1 MSESKHTQGPW
12 EVHKMTSTY
21 QIPIWAESKW
31 IGNIDA
37 GIDADIA
44 EANARLIAAAPETK
58 DQRDEL
64 LKACKAQHE
73 AIDRLF
79 ALLISHDS
87 GFFPSKSGQPWQAIL
102 QGNAAIAEAEKQA

>member
-1 MSESKHTQGPW
+1 MSDT
-12 EVHKMTSTY
+12 TSMECKCCGFDTDCIEGLCEPCNDFNHIFQK
-21 QIPIWAESKW
+21 QI
-31 IGNIDA
+31 D
-37 GIDADIA
+37 
-44 EANARLIAAAPETK
+44 EARRKLVAIK